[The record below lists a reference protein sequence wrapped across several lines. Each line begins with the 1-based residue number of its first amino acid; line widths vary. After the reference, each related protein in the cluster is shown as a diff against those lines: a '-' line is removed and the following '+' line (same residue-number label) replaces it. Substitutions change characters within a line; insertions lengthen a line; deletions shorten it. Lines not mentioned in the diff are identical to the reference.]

1 MPWNLLLLPLLGGFL
16 FLHIA
21 HVSRFA
27 AQRLDGYRLLLY
39 SAICGTFLEA
49 LARVLGVALL
59 HTAFGEWTTRW
70 WAAFAPVPYSESSA
84 VALALGPVLALGVN
98 VFIDT
103 EKAKDVEIRRHGNSL
118 TKLLHQAERGHRLV
132 SLTMT
137 TMKWYV
143 GFVAESPNLA
153 PEEEY
158 FRLLP
163 IISGYRDKET
173 LRTYRTVFYK
183 DVLADPGVDSNDF
196 VLTLPL
202 KDIKMAG
209 LFDENV
215 YDVYFAESEQ
225 QEPKRPERAQ

>member
-16 FLHIA
+16 FLHLT
-21 HVSRFA
+21 HFFRFA

-39 SAICGTFLEA
+39 SAICGTLLEI
-49 LARVLGVALL
+49 LSRTLEVLVA
-59 HTAFGEWTTRW
+59 HTPPGLWAARW
-70 WAAFAPVPYSESSA
+70 WATFAPFQYSETSA
-84 VALALGPVLALGVN
+84 FALALGPILASAVN
-98 VFIDT
+98 LFIDT
-103 EKAKDVEIRRHGNSL
+103 EKAKDIEIRRHGNSL
-118 TKLLHQAERGHRLV
+118 TKLIHQAERGHRLI
-132 SLTMT
+132 SITMVT
-137 TMKWYV
+137 LKWYV
-143 GFVAESPNLA
+143 GFVAESPNLN

-173 LRTYRTVFYK
+173 LRTYRTVFYE

-202 KDIKMAG
+202 KDIRMAG

-215 YDVYFAESEQ
+215 YDVYFAENEKD
-225 QEPKRPERAQ
+225 EPNRPD